1 MRLHARFSRPNLHD
15 GGKGLRSPESLWVN
29 LKVGEFGLS
38 SLGRVGCDTGLVFL
52 DSWLFAVYIC
62 WETGRFVQ
70 RQRFSHDDSR
80 CASGLCTRRFA
91 GCSVASCEQCTVVL
105 DGFER
110 YRWVGYR

>member
-1 MRLHARFSRPNLHD
+1 MHSHTRFSRPTLHD
-15 GGKGLRSPESLWVN
+15 DGKGLRSPESLWVN

-52 DSWLFAVYIC
+52 DRWFSAVHVC
-62 WETGRFVQ
+62 WKTGRFVQ
-70 RQRFSHDDSR
+70 RQRFPHDDSHR
-80 CASGLCTRRFA
+80 ASGLCTRRFA

-110 YRWVGYR
+110 HRWAGYR